1 MKEYQVLISGILIA
15 VAIYLGL
22 THTPPEPFVVPDPYE
37 GAVPLDPSSHDTD
50 FEVCMEIARDMKNKD
65 GTELMTNG
73 EAFIICATNQIP
85 NTR

>member
-22 THTPPEPFVVPDPYE
+22 THTPSESFVVPDPYD

-50 FEVCMEIARDMKNKD
+50 LEVCMNLTTKALEENNAEDKLSY
-65 GTELMTNG
+65 GELLALCIG
-73 EAFIICATNQIP
+73 RG
-85 NTR
+85 NT

>member
-22 THTPPEPFVVPDPYE
+22 THTPTEPFVVPDPYE

-50 FEVCMEIARDMKNKD
+50 LEVCINLTTKAIEESNVEDKMSYGDLLALCI
-65 GTELMTNG
+65 
-73 EAFIICATNQIP
+73 
-85 NTR
+85 TRGNA